1 MPSRLKLRHNSASAD
16 ERKEREAVVS
26 KVWENLL
33 TVLAVVYLAAFSYPA
48 FVSEISAADLNK
60 LELVQWAT
68 WIIFALDVIM
78 GLLKAPNRKRYLK
91 THPLEIVSVVLPF
104 LRPLRLLRVISFG
117 ALVIQK
123 IAVGKQ
129 IAITLKVFLFSI
141 LIAYIAA
148 VQITITEREV
158 ANSNIKSFGDGLWWA
173 VTTVTTV
180 GYGDRFPTTSV
191 GRVIAVGL
199 MLVGISLMGV
209 ITASVAAWFVKMSQ
223 EDSDPSVKS

>member
-1 MPSRLKLRHNSASAD
+1 M
-16 ERKEREAVVS
+16 S

-33 TVLAVVYLAAFSYPA
+33 TVLALIYLAAFSYPA
-48 FVSEISAADLNK
+48 FVTEISASAQNK
-60 LELVQWAT
+60 LEIVQWAT
-68 WIIFALDVIM
+68 WALFALDLVI
-78 GLLKAPNRKRYLK
+78 GIWKASNKKAYLK
-91 THPLEIVSVVLPF
+91 SHPVEILSVALPF
-104 LRPLRLLRVISFG
+104 LRPLRLLRVVSFG

-123 IAVGKQ
+123 IAVGKHL
-129 IAITLKVFLFSI
+129 AITFKVFLFSI

-158 ANSNIKSFGDGLWWA
+158 TTSNIKSFGDGLWWA

-180 GYGDRFPTTSV
+180 GYGDKFPTTST
-191 GRVIAVGL
+191 GRVLAVGL

-223 EDSDPSVKS
+223 DED